1 MNIQKIVLNDLNKIL
16 DEEIIR
22 NNLKNIH
29 FDYGEGG
36 YEPGNYVYED
46 NGLYHY
52 VGVGDRGDIE
62 ISKESKN
69 VDEVLYE
76 IYSDITFKE
85 ATKYAMINRKKGK
98 DWRRILFA
106 KQLEML
112 RIIGNRFYIKRSN
125 AIQEILKSN
134 PYNDNIV

>member
-1 MNIQKIVLNDLNKIL
+1 MNIQQIVLNDLNKIF
-16 DEEIIR
+16 DEEVIG
-22 NNLKNIH
+22 NNLKNIR
-29 FDYGEGG
+29 FDYGDGG

-52 VGVGDRGDIE
+52 VGVGDRGGIE

-76 IYSDITFKE
+76 IYRDITFKE
-85 ATKYAMINRKKGK
+85 ATKYAMINREKGK

-125 AIQEILKSN
+125 EIQEILKSN
-134 PYNDNIV
+134 PYNDNI

>member
-1 MNIQKIVLNDLNKIL
+1 MNIQQIVLNDLNKIF
-16 DEEIIR
+16 DEEIIG
-22 NNLKNIH
+22 NNLKNIR
-29 FDYGEGG
+29 FDYGDGG

-46 NGLYHY
+46 NG
-52 VGVGDRGDIE
+52 IE

-76 IYSDITFKE
+76 IYRDITFKE
-85 ATKYAMINRKKGK
+85 ATKYAMINREKGK

-125 AIQEILKSN
+125 EIQEILKSN
-134 PYNDNIV
+134 PYNDNI